1 MQFLNGYFNYYRKKC
16 YVFLRCA
23 SPGFLLG
30 LWMSKKAYCR
40 EDCVRLRLGH
50 LLDWTWCDVLLL
62 VHLGQT
68 VKM

>member
-1 MQFLNGYFNYYRKKC
+1 MLFLNGYFNYYRNKC

-50 LLDWTWCDVLLL
+50 LLNWT
-62 VHLGQT
+62 
-68 VKM
+68 